1 MVFSAVELRAELTYV
16 PHLND
21 SAVHAE
27 MVRYA
32 VAQFRAGHFPLD
44 GWFPYLGLGS
54 AVLLHYQSLGV
65 MLTGLI
71 GLGIGLAASLGF
83 SRFLQAMLHGVS
95 PGDPAIL
102 TGVATVLA
110 GAAALALLLPA
121 LRAARIDPVVALR
134 AE

>member
-1 MVFSAVELRAELTYV
+1 MRLV
-16 PHLND
+16 
-21 SAVHAE
+21 
-27 MVRYA
+27 
-32 VAQFRAGHFPLD
+32 
-44 GWFPYLGLGS
+44 
-54 AVLLHYQSLGV
+54 
-65 MLTGLI
+65 LI